1 MSQGLLF
8 DLVADVPAGDV
19 DDSWVELREDDS
31 AAASCRFCQTA
42 STAAGIVRHEH
53 GPESRTCERMR
64 ALIAELEAAGVA
76 S

>member
-8 DLVADVPAGDV
+8 DLVDQAEPV
-19 DDSWVELREDDS
+19 DDDWVELRADDT
-31 AAASCRFCQTA
+31 APASCRFCQTA
-42 STAAGIVRHEH
+42 STAAGIVRHKH

-64 ALIAELEAAGVA
+64 ARIVELEAAGVA